1 MLIRKLMVVGITA
14 LLTPLVLLS
23 AAYAQETGVQ
33 EASPQKTDAQEVG
46 NNVKSDRSFV
56 VTDDDGTEHRFDK
69 PVTKIISLMP
79 HATELLF
86 EVGAGSQII
95 GAVKYSNYPEAAKAI
110 PRVGSYGAI
119 NIEAV
124 IALQPELV
132 VAWPEANRSRELD
145 RLRALGVSIFV
156 SNPSDYD
163 SISASLI
170 NLGKITGNDKKA
182 KNVQETFSKKLD
194 SLRQEFSQKEKVS
207 VFYQVWDS
215 PLITQNGNTFISRAI
230 SLCGGVN
237 IFSELP
243 MTNPQVS
250 VESILV
256 QDPQVII
263 ASGMGE
269 SRPEWLNDWRQYKTL
284 QAVKNNHLYHVAPD
298 LLQRP
303 TSRFL
308 LGTEQLCEAVQKAR
322 Q

>member
-1 MLIRKLMVVGITA
+1 MFKQTSNSP
-14 LLTPLVLLS
+14 LLFLSSSFTSVLLMLFVLLMLVPIATS
-23 AAYAQETGVQ
+23 ASSVSDT
-33 EASPQKTDAQEVG
+33 T
-46 NNVKSDRSFV
+46 KSMSV
-56 VTDDDGTEHRFDK
+56 LDDDGTEHVFDK

-86 EVGAGSQII
+86 EVGAGAHVI
-95 GAVKYSNYPEAAKAI
+95 GAVQYSNYPEAAKSI

-132 VAWPEANRSRELD
+132 IAWPDANRSRELD
-145 RLRALGVSIFV
+145 RLRDLGVSIFV
-156 SNPSDYD
+156 SNPNEFDE
-163 SISASLI
+163 ISASLI
-170 NLGKITGNDKKA
+170 MFGKITGKEKEA
-182 KNVQETFSKKLD
+182 KVAQEKFNKKLHT
-194 SLRQEFSQKEKVS
+194 LRQKFSQKEKVS

-230 SLCGGVN
+230 SLCGGIN
-237 IFSELP
+237 IFAELP
-243 MTNPQVS
+243 MTNPQVN

-256 QDPQVII
+256 QDPQVIV

-269 SRPEWLNDWRQYKTL
+269 SRPEWLKDWRQYKTL

-308 LGTEQLCEAVQKAR
+308 LGTEELCEAIDKAR
-322 Q
+322 D

>member
-1 MLIRKLMVVGITA
+1 MLKQTSSSSLLFLSMSLALMLLMA
-14 LLTPLVLLS
+14 LPMPVSASSVSDNANSMSVL
-23 AAYAQETGVQ
+23 
-33 EASPQKTDAQEVG
+33 
-46 NNVKSDRSFV
+46 
-56 VTDDDGTEHRFDK
+56 DDDGTEHLFDK

-86 EVGAGSQII
+86 EVDAGNYVI
-95 GAVKYSNYPEAAKAI
+95 GAVQYSNYPEAAKSI

-132 VAWPEANRSRELD
+132 IAWPEANRSRELD
-145 RLRALGVSIFV
+145 RLRDLGVSIFV
-156 SNPSDYD
+156 SNPNEFDE
-163 SISASLI
+163 ISASLI
-170 NLGKITGNDKKA
+170 MFGKITGKEKEA
-182 KNVQETFSKKLD
+182 KIAQEKFNKKLN
-194 SLRQEFSQKEKVS
+194 SLRQKFSQKEKVS

-243 MTNPQVS
+243 MTNPQVN

-298 LLQRP
+298 LVQRP

-308 LGTEQLCEAVQKAR
+308 LGTEELCKAIDKAR
-322 Q
+322 D